1 MTSEFEWYCHFCCSQ
16 KKYAQTYFN
25 RSRSW
30 RCHQSL
36 WYIKRHLLLSVNLC
50 QREYLMFDSIH
61 GYSPPTYPLS
71 WFLIV
76 SEYHKMRVLVC
87 KIFRWKKPEMPQ
99 LKPHKFKSLVTRLPV
114 NFGSKIVK
122 AQWLISGDWCL
133 PLVNGPKL
141 AGGGGIE
148 VLKSAIL
155 HGQTRRYF
163 RDEDILFKMK
173 HQRHLY

>member
-1 MTSEFEWYCHFCCSQ
+1 MSPIFMIYQELFFAKCEFISERVFDVCPHARLFAPNLPTFLSSTCKWV
-16 KKYAQTYFN
+16 
-25 RSRSW
+25 SRNESV
-30 RCHQSL
+30 SL
-36 WYIKRHLLLSVNLC
+36 QNLLLKEAWNAPVK
-50 QREYLMFDSIH
+50 
-61 GYSPPTYPLS
+61 PPQ
-71 WFLIV
+71 V
-76 SEYHKMRVLVC
+76 QKRND
-87 KIFRWKKPEMPQ
+87 
-99 LKPHKFKSLVTRLPV
+99 TRLPV
-114 NFGSKIVK
+114 TYGSKIVK